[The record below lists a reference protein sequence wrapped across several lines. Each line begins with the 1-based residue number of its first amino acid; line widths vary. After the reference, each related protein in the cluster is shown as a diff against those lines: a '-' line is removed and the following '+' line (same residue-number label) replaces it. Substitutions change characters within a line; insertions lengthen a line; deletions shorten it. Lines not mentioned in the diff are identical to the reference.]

1 MQLGGLL
8 YLIEVL
14 LFSWFA
20 VLLPSAVG
28 ETLMKE
34 AQRWR
39 PLHNECDL

>member
-20 VLLPSAVG
+20 VVLPPAVG
-28 ETLMKE
+28 ETQE